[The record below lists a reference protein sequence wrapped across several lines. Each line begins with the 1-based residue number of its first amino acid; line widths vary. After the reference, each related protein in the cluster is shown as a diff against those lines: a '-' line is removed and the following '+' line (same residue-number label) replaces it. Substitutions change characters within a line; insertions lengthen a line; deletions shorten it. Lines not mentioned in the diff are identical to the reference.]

1 MAGLTDPA
9 RHGGPVPWAQ
19 PQGELFSRLQS
30 TADGLSQDEAA
41 RRLQQHGRNRLKRPV
56 ARGALQVFLA
66 QFRSPLV
73 LILVF
78 AAAVSLATAD
88 YLDASIVLA
97 IVAASAVL
105 SFAQEYRAGRAV
117 ERLLARIRLRADVL
131 RDGSKIEIDA
141 EEVVPGDVL
150 VLSAGSLIPAD
161 ARVLEAHDFFVN
173 QAVLTGETFPVEK
186 RAGVVAAEAAL
197 AQRTN
202 WVLHGT
208 NVRSGTARALVVATG
223 KATTYGQV
231 AERLAL
237 RAPETEFERGIRQF
251 GTLLTQLMTLL
262 VLGIFA
268 ANVAYA
274 RPVADSLLFALALA
288 VGMAPELL
296 PAIISITLAR
306 GAQRMAA
313 AGVIVRRLAAI
324 ENFGS
329 MDVLATDKT
338 GTLTAGV
345 IRLDNALDAQGE
357 ASPRVQELAW
367 LNARLQTGLANPL
380 DEAIAASTA
389 PPAAAEQEK
398 VEEIPYDFVR
408 RRLSIAVR
416 RRGEAASGA
425 LLITKGAL
433 DPVLAIC
440 ADLRAGAATAPL
452 DEAQREAIA
461 SRAAGWADAGFRVLA
476 VATRCM
482 GRPPPYTPADE
493 STMLLEG
500 FLLFFDPPKPE
511 AAQTLADLH
520 RLGVELKVITGDSH
534 RVALHVAQAVALPV
548 RGVVTGAELDNLHD
562 EALWQRAEHTTIFA
576 EVDPNQK
583 ERIINALRRTGHVVG
598 YLGDGINDAPSL
610 HAADVGV
617 SVDTAVDV
625 AKETADIVLLEHS
638 LSVLRDG
645 IEEGRRV
652 FANTMK
658 YVYTTSSANFGN
670 MLSMAALSL
679 AVPFLPLLPKQI
691 LLNNFLSD
699 LPAMAIAGDR
709 VDAEMVER
717 PRRWQVARIRNF
729 MLAFGLISSAFDA
742 LTFALLLL
750 VLHVA
755 PAQFRTA
762 WFVESLLTELAILLV
777 VRTHR
782 PLVASRPSAGV
793 LWSTV
798 AVAAAAVALP
808 YLPGLAATFDFV
820 PLPASLMAMLLAITL
835 AYVLANEWAKRRF
848 QQRFGF

>member
-1 MAGLTDPA
+1 MVGLTRRDPPA
-9 RHGGPVPWAQ
+9 GTAPWSEPEADLL
-19 PQGELFSRLQS
+19 GRLQS
-30 TADGLSQDEAA
+30 RPEGLSQAEAD
-41 RRLQQHGRNRLKRPV
+41 RRLQQHGANRLKRPA
-56 ARGALQVFLA
+56 ARGALRVFAA
-66 QFRSPLV
+66 QFKSPLV

-78 AAAVSLATAD
+78 AAAVSLATGD
-88 YLDASIVLA
+88 LLDASIVLA
-97 IVAASAVL
+97 IVAASALL
-105 SFAQEYRAGRAV
+105 SFTQEYRAGRAV
-117 ERLLARIRLRADVL
+117 EQLLARIRLRADVL
-131 RDGSKIEIDA
+131 RDGRRAQIDA
-141 EEVVPGDVL
+141 EHIVPGDVL
-150 VLSAGSLIPAD
+150 LLAAGSLIAAD
-161 ARVLEAHDFFVN
+161 ARVLEARDFFVN
-173 QAVLTGETFPVEK
+173 EAVLTGETFPVEK
-186 RAGVVAAEAAL
+186 HAGVVAAGAAL

-202 WVLHGT
+202 SVLHGT
-208 NVRSGTARALVVATG
+208 NVRSGTAHALVVATG
-223 KATTYGQV
+223 RSTTYGQI
-231 AERLAL
+231 ADRLAL

-251 GTLLTQLMTLL
+251 GALLTQLMTLL
-262 VLGIFA
+262 VLAIFA

-274 RPVADSLLFALALA
+274 RPVAESLLFAVALA

-296 PAIISITLAR
+296 PAIISIMLSR
-306 GAQRMAA
+306 GAQRMAR

-324 ENFGS
+324 EDFGS

-345 IRLDNALDAQGE
+345 IRLDDALDAQGNPAE
-357 ASPRVQELAW
+357 QVRELAW
-367 LNARLQTGLANPL
+367 LNACLQTGLPNPL
-380 DEAIAASTA
+380 DEAIAAGAA
-389 PPAAAEQEK
+389 PASAGERHK

-416 RRGEAASGA
+416 RRDDAAADA

-433 DPVLAIC
+433 DPVLGIC
-440 ADLRAGAATAPL
+440 ADLRAGGAAAPL
-452 DEAQREAIA
+452 DDAGRE
-461 SRAAGWADAGFRVLA
+461 SLRGRAAAWADAGYRVLA
-476 VATRCM
+476 VATRRM
-482 GRPPPYTPADE
+482 ARPPPYTAADE
-493 STMLLEG
+493 SAMVLEG
-500 FLLFFDPPKPE
+500 FLLFFDPPKPD
-511 AAQTLADLH
+511 AAPAIASLR

-534 RVALHVAQAVALPV
+534 RVALHVARAVDLPV
-548 RGVVTGAELDNLHD
+548 RGVLTGAEIDALHD
-562 EALWQRAEHTTIFA
+562 EALWQRADRTTIFA

-625 AKETADIVLLEHS
+625 ARETADFVLLEHS
-638 LSVLRDG
+638 LAVLHDG

-670 MLSMAALSL
+670 MLSMALLSL

-709 VDAEMVER
+709 VDAEMVGR

-729 MLAFGLISSAFDA
+729 TLGFGLLSSLFDA

-755 PAQFRTA
+755 PEEFRTA

-777 VRTHR
+777 VRTR
-782 PLVASRPSAGV
+782 GALTRSRPSAGV
-793 LWSTV
+793 LWSSV
-798 AVAAAAVALP
+798 AVAAATVALP
-808 YLPGLAATFDFV
+808 YLPGLATTFGFV
-820 PLPASLMAMLLAITL
+820 PLPPSLMAMLLAIL
-835 AYVLANEWAKRRF
+835 LGYVAANEWAKRHF
-848 QQRFGF
+848 QRRFGL

>member
-1 MAGLTDPA
+1 MSSLGIHDKP
-9 RHGGPVPWAQ
+9 GGPAAWAEAE
-19 PQGELFSRLQS
+19 GDLLSRLRS
-30 TADGLSQDEAA
+30 TADGLSPGEAE
-41 RRLQQHGRNRLKRPV
+41 RRLQQYGRNRLRRPV
-56 ARGALQVFLA
+56 ARGALRVFVA
-66 QFRSPLV
+66 QFKSPLV

-78 AAAVSLATAD
+78 AAAVSLATGD

-97 IVAASAVL
+97 IIAASAVL
-105 SFAQEYRAGRAV
+105 SFTQEYRAGRAV
-117 ERLLARIRLRADVL
+117 EKLLARIRLRADVL
-131 RDGSKIEIDA
+131 RDGRTVEIDA
-141 EEVVPGDVL
+141 EEVVPGDV
-150 VLSAGSLIPAD
+150 VFLSAGSLIPAD
-161 ARVLEAHDFFVN
+161 ARVLQAHDFFVN

-186 RAGVVAAEAAL
+186 HAGVVVAEANL

-208 NVRSGTARALVVATG
+208 SVRSGTARALVVATG

-306 GAQRMAA
+306 GAQRMAN

-338 GTLTAGV
+338 GTLTVGV
-345 IRLDNALDAQGE
+345 VRLDDALDAQGS
-357 ASPRVQELAW
+357 ASPRVRELAW
-367 LNARLQTGLANPL
+367 LNATLQTGLANPL
-380 DEAIAASTA
+380 DEAIAAGAA
-389 PPAAAEQEK
+389 PPAAEEQEK

-416 RRGEAASGA
+416 RRGERTSEA

-440 ADLRAGAATAPL
+440 TEGRAGDAVAPL
-452 DEAQREAIA
+452 DEAQRQAIGARA
-461 SRAAGWADAGFRVLA
+461 SAWADSGFRVLA
-476 VATRCM
+476 VATRRM
-482 GRPPPYTPADE
+482 DRPPPYAAADE
-493 STMLLEG
+493 ASMIFEG
-500 FLLFFDPPKPE
+500 FLLFFDPPKPD
-511 AAQTLADLH
+511 AAETLASLR

-534 RVALHVAQAVALPV
+534 RVALHVARAVDLPV
-548 RGVVTGAELDNLHD
+548 HGVLTGADIDHLHD
-562 EALWQRAEHTTIFA
+562 EALWQRAERTTLFA

-709 VDAEMVER
+709 VDREAIRR

-729 MLAFGLISSAFDA
+729 MLGFGLISSAFDA
-742 LTFALLLL
+742 LTFGLLLL

-755 PAQFRTA
+755 PEEFRTA

-782 PLVASRPSAGV
+782 PLLESRPSAGV
-793 LWSTV
+793 LWTSV

-808 YLPGLAATFDFV
+808 YLPVVARTFDFV
-820 PLPASLMAMLLAITL
+820 PLSPSLMATLLAITL
-835 AYVLANEWAKRRF
+835 GYVLVNEWAKHRFRRRF
-848 QQRFGF
+848 GL

>member
-1 MAGLTDPA
+1 MIGLNPRDLPS
-9 RHGGPVPWAQ
+9 GPVPWAEPEVELLARLHSQ
-19 PQGELFSRLQS
+19 PE
-30 TADGLSQDEAA
+30 GLSRAEGEQ
-41 RRLQQHGRNRLKRPV
+41 RLLQYGPNRFNRPV
-56 ARGALQVFLA
+56 ARGALQVFAA
-66 QFRSPLV
+66 QFKSPLV

-78 AAAVSLATAD
+78 AAAVSLATGD
-88 YLDASIVLA
+88 LLDASIVLV
-97 IVAASAVL
+97 IIAASSLL

-117 ERLLARIRLRADVL
+117 EKLVARIKLRADVL
-131 RDGSKIEIDA
+131 RDGQRVEIDA
-141 EEVVPGDVL
+141 EHVVPGDVL
-150 VLSAGSLIPAD
+150 LLSAGSLIPAD
-161 ARVLEAHDFFVN
+161 ARVLQAHDFFVN

-186 RAGVVAAEAAL
+186 HAGVVAAEAGL

-208 NVRSGTARALVVATG
+208 SVRSGTARALVAATG

-231 AERLAL
+231 ADRLAL
-237 RAPETEFERGIRQF
+237 RAPETEFERGIRHF
-251 GTLLTQLMTLL
+251 GNLLTQLMTLL

-306 GAQRMAA
+306 GAQRMAG

-345 IRLDNALDAQGE
+345 IRLDNALDAQGN
-357 ASPRVQELAW
+357 ASERVHELAW

-380 DEAIAASTA
+380 DEAIVASAAA
-389 PPAAAEQEK
+389 PPGDDREK

-416 RRGEAASGA
+416 HRDDPARDA

-433 DPVLAIC
+433 DPVVAIC
-440 ADLRAGAATAPL
+440 TELRAGTGAIPL
-452 DEAQREAIA
+452 DDAQRQTIGE
-461 SRAAGWADAGFRVLA
+461 RAAAWADAGFRVLA
-476 VATRCM
+476 VATRRM
-482 GRPPPYTPADE
+482 SRPPPFNPADE
-493 STMLLEG
+493 AAMVLEG
-500 FLLFFDPPKPE
+500 FLLFFDPPKPD
-511 AAQTLADLH
+511 AAQAIADLR

-534 RVALHVAQAVALPV
+534 RVALHVAQAVSLPV
-548 RGVVTGAELDNLHD
+548 RGVLTGAELDNLHD

-583 ERIINALRRTGHVVG
+583 ERIVNALRRTGHVVG

-625 AKETADIVLLEHS
+625 AKETADFVLLEHS
-638 LSVLRDG
+638 LAVLRDG

-670 MLSMAALSL
+670 MLSMALLSL

-709 VDAEMVER
+709 VDRETIQR
-717 PRRWQVARIRNF
+717 PRRWQVTRIRNF
-729 MLAFGLISSAFDA
+729 MLGFGLISSAFDA

-750 VLHVA
+750 VLQVA
-755 PAQFRTA
+755 PEEFRTA

-782 PLVASRPSAGV
+782 PLLKSRPSAAV
-793 LWSTV
+793 LWSSVAV
-798 AVAAAAVALP
+798 AVAAIALP
-808 YLPGLAATFDFV
+808 YLPVIAPTFNFV
-820 PLPASLMAMLLAITL
+820 PLPPSLMAMLLAITL
-835 AYVLANEWAKRRF
+835 AYVLANEWAKHRFRRRF
-848 QQRFGF
+848 GL

>member
-1 MAGLTDPA
+1 MIGLNHRD
-9 RHGGPVPWAQ
+9 RHDGAAPWSEPLAD
-19 PQGELFSRLQS
+19 LLTRLQS
-30 TADGLSQDEAA
+30 QPDGLSQGEAE
-41 RRLQQHGRNRLKRPV
+41 RRLQQHGPNRLKRQ
-56 ARGALQVFLA
+56 ASRGPLQVFAA

-78 AAAVSLATAD
+78 AAAVSLATGD
-88 YLDASIVLA
+88 LLDASIVLVI
-97 IVAASAVL
+97 IVASALL
-105 SFAQEYRAGRAV
+105 SFTQEYRAGRAV
-117 ERLLARIRLRADVL
+117 EQLVARIKLRADVL
-131 RDGSKIEIDA
+131 RDGQRVEIDA
-141 EEVVPGDVL
+141 EQVVPGDVL
-150 VLSAGSLIPAD
+150 RLSAGSLIAAD

-173 QAVLTGETFPVEK
+173 EAVLTGETFPVEK
-186 RAGVVAAEAAL
+186 QAGLAPADAPL

-202 WVLHGT
+202 LILHGT
-208 NVRSGTARALVVATG
+208 SVRSGTAHALVVATG
-223 KATTYGQV
+223 RATTYGQI
-231 AERLAL
+231 ADRLAL

-268 ANVAYA
+268 ANVANA
-274 RPVADSLLFALALA
+274 RPVADSLLFAVALA

-306 GAQRMAA
+306 GAQRMAR
-313 AGVIVRRLAAI
+313 AGVIVRRLSAI

-345 IRLDNALDAQGE
+345 VRLDAALDAQGDTSE
-357 ASPRVQELAW
+357 PVRLLAA

-380 DEAIAASTA
+380 DEAIVQSTA
-389 PPAAAEQEK
+389 PPTADWSK

-408 RRLSIAVR
+408 KRLSVAVR
-416 RRGEAASGA
+416 RRDDPPGDAQ
-425 LLITKGAL
+425 LVTKGAL
-433 DPVLAIC
+433 EPVLAIC
-440 ADLRAGAATAPL
+440 DDLRTGTTTVAL
-452 DEAQREAIA
+452 DDLQRQAILD
-461 SRAAGWADAGFRVLA
+461 RAAQWADAGFRVLA
-476 VATRCM
+476 VATRRM
-482 GRPPPYTPADE
+482 RRPPPYTAADE
-493 STMLLEG
+493 SAMVFEG
-500 FLLFFDPPKPE
+500 FLQFFDPPKPE
-511 AAQTLADLH
+511 AAQAIADLR
-520 RLGVELKVITGDSH
+520 RLGVELKVITGDSR

-548 RGVVTGAELDNLHD
+548 RGVLTGAELDNLHD

-583 ERIINALRRTGHVVG
+583 ERIINALRRMGHVVG

-625 AKETADIVLLEHS
+625 AKETADFVLLEHS
-638 LSVLRDG
+638 LNVLCDG
-645 IEEGRRV
+645 IKEGRRV

-670 MLSMAALSL
+670 MLSMALLSL

-729 MLAFGLISSAFDA
+729 MLGFGLISSAFDA

-750 VLHVA
+750 VLQVA
-755 PAQFRTA
+755 PAEFRTA

-782 PLVASRPSAGV
+782 PFVSSRPSAGV

-798 AVAAAAVALP
+798 AVAAAAIAAP
-808 YLPGLAATFDFV
+808 YTPLLDATFGFV
-820 PLPASLMAMLLAITL
+820 PLPPALMGMLLAITL
-835 AYVLANEWAKRRF
+835 AYVIANEWAKRHF
-848 QQRFGF
+848 QRRFGL